1 MKRGTGGVKRL
12 NMYGVGGGGAGKV
25 DTRGKEERGR
35 VSQTW
40 KADSGADCCLL
51 DLK

>member
-1 MKRGTGGVKRL
+1 MKRGDGRSEKVK
-12 NMYGVGGGGAGKV
+12 YVWEEGGGQEKWI
-25 DTRGKEERGR
+25 REERRSEG

>member
-12 NMYGVGGGGAGKV
+12 NMYGRGGGKV
-25 DTRGKEERGR
+25 DMKEKSEGECQMWT
-35 VSQTW
+35 QTEV
-40 KADSGADCCLL
+40 DCCRL